1 MIARYHLNVKIK
13 LQYSEVA
20 THRIYQIL
28 LFSAPITTLAIN
40 PWTSFDPISLP
51 KMLILVASAMTLAA
65 LLLLRRRELVGKL
78 PRRIWSVAAL
88 FIGWSILVLLFSGAP
103 ISQQVWGSF
112 GRNTGFITYISLLVV
127 LITTATLQNRSYY
140 AGFVKALIGTA
151 LPMTVY
157 CLIQM
162 AGKDPVGWSE
172 FATFGTLGNVNF
184 LSAFF
189 GMTSVA
195 CIALVSSKEFNQGT
209 RVLLLFLGILDIYI
223 AHSTGSIQGVVIF
236 VAGSFALLFLLLRQS
251 KGKFSSLY
259 LGIYLLTL
267 VTSVSTGVFGLLNKG
282 PLAPILFQQS
292 LIFRTDYIHAGWE
305 MTMRKPLFGVGLDS
319 YGDWYREA
327 RGEIS
332 TLRMGVDRV
341 ANTAHNI
348 FLDISSNGG
357 VVLGLSFIALMI
369 FALISAFKYMRVQDK
384 FDPYFSALASVWFA
398 YQAQALVSI
407 NQIGVGIWGWLLSG
421 ALIGYGQIASEH
433 KDDEKPGKGE
443 LKSSKSFKGAQ
454 LSAKDSIAALGGFA
468 LGILIV
474 APPLSADIAYRSA
487 NLTGDVNQISIA
499 VNRVGATQFHKELAL
514 DFAMRNNKDLETGVL
529 AKQLVLEY
537 PRSFFAWRVLSVL
550 TASTPAER
558 QEALLRARALDPFNP
573 DLG

>member
-1 MIARYHLNVKIK
+1 VKLK

-20 THRIYQIL
+20 THRIYQVL
-28 LFSAPITTLAIN
+28 LFSAPITTLAVN

-51 KMLILVASAMTLAA
+51 KMLILVSSAMTLAA
-65 LLLLRRRELVGKL
+65 LLLLRRRELGGKL

-88 FIGWSILVLLFSGAP
+88 FVGWSILVLLFSGAP

-127 LITTATLQNRSYY
+127 LISTATLQNSSYY
-140 AGFVKALIGTA
+140 AGFAKALIGTA

-162 AGKDPVGWSE
+162 AGRDPVGWSE

-223 AHSTGSIQGVVIF
+223 AYSTGSIQGVIIF
-236 VAGSFALLFLLLRQS
+236 VAGSFALFFLLLRQS

-305 MTMRKPLFGVGLDS
+305 MTTRKPLFGVGLDS
-319 YGDWYREA
+319 YGDWYRQA

-357 VVLGLSFIALMI
+357 VILGLSFIALMI

-398 YQAQALVSI
+398 YQVQALVSI

-433 KDDEKPGKGE
+433 KDDEKQGKGE
-443 LKSSKSFKGAQ
+443 LKSGKSFKGAQ

-514 DFAMRNNKDLETGVL
+514 DFAMRNNKDVETGVF

-537 PRSFFAWRVLSVL
+537 PRSFFAWKVLSVL
-550 TASTPAER
+550 TASTPSER

-573 DLG
+573 DLR